1 MALRGLL
8 HFDLLRGFA
17 PSYLRGAN
25 QAAIPYVEEVT
36 NKPVAQLTVA
46 EVIDKVI
53 GDVETARK
61 LIREVDPI
69 GPTRDSYT
77 ESGYE
82 TEDYIQGDGFWLY
95 RKSRLNYYGM
105 TALRKLW
112 NVQRRL
118 SIRKS
123 LLCWRNHNC
132 YRIRRGGIYVVKT
145 SIYLP
150 CTCII
155 WKRGGRT
162 CILAKKV
169 P

>member
-1 MALRGLL
+1 M
-8 HFDLLRGFA
+8 
-17 PSYLRGAN
+17 
-25 QAAIPYVEEVT
+25 EEVT

-105 TALRKLW
+105 TALLARVYLYKGDKTKAL

-118 SIRKS
+118 SIRKV
-123 LLCWRNHNC
+123 CFV
-132 YRIRRGGIYVVKT
+132 GGIT
-145 SIYLP
+145 IA
-150 CTCII
+150 T
-155 WKRGGRT
+155 G
-162 CILAKKV
+162 
-169 P
+169 